1 MPEDIDDQNDDDLV
15 PRSHIR
21 ELEAQAKESRE
32 LKAQLAQM
40 ERDSAFAKALG
51 PAADSPG
58 AKYFVKAYDG
68 ELTVDAI
75 KAAATEGGFLQTSQ
89 PVNAPSP
96 PDLSGHQRIADASA
110 GATSPAQM
118 SWQDELA
125 TADRITNQAER
136 EAAILTV
143 VEKHGGYTS
152 RNTQ

>member
-1 MPEDIDDQNDDDLV
+1 MPEDIDDRDDDLV

-40 ERDSAFAKALG
+40 ERDNAFAKALG

-89 PVNAPSP
+89 SLNTPPP

-110 GATSPAQM
+110 GASAPV
-118 SWQDELA
+118 SGGWQDDMAE
-125 TADRITNQAER
+125 ADRIPNQAER
-136 EAAILTV
+136 EAAILSV
-143 VEKHGGYTS
+143 VEKHGGYTN